1 VAAVD
6 FFLKLDSIDGESLD
20 AKHKGEI
27 ELDSFSFGATQTGT
41 FASGGGGGAGKV
53 QFQELHFVA
62 TTSKASPKLLQACAN
77 GRHIIKGMI
86 VARKAGGEQQE
97 FLKITLQDVLISS
110 YSLNGDK
117 IVGPVDSSGMA
128 FAKIEYSFAP
138 QDATGKLLPAVNVGW
153 DLKANKAV

>member
-20 AKHKGEI
+20 DKHKGEI
-27 ELDSFSFGATQTGT
+27 ELDSFSFGATQSGG

-53 QFQELHFVA
+53 QFQDLHFVA
-62 TTSKASPKLLQACAN
+62 KTSKASPNLLQACAN
-77 GRHIIKGMI
+77 GKHIIKGMI
-86 VARKAGGEQQE
+86 VARKAGKGQQE

-110 YSLNGDK
+110 YSLNGDG

-128 FAKIEYSFAP
+128 FTKVEYSVATQKADGSLDAP
-138 QDATGKLLPAVNVGW
+138 ARMTW
-153 DLKANKAV
+153 DIKANKAV

>member
-20 AKHKGEI
+20 DKHKGEI
-27 ELDSFSFGATQTGT
+27 ELDSFSFGATQSGG

-53 QFQELHFVA
+53 QFQDLHFV
-62 TTSKASPKLLQACAN
+62 TRTSKASPELLRACAN
-77 GRHIIKGMI
+77 GKHIIKGMI
-86 VARKAGGEQQE
+86 VARKAGKPPTD

-110 YSLNGDK
+110 YSLNGDG

-128 FAKIEYSFAP
+128 FAKIEYSVASQKQDGSFDAP
-138 QDATGKLLPAVNVGW
+138 VRMGW
-153 DLKANKAV
+153 DIRANKEA